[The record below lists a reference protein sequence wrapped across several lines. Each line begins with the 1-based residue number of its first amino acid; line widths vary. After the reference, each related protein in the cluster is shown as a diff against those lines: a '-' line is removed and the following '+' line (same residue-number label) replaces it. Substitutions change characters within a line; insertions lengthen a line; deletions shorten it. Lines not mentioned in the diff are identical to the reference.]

1 MKVILATNNRHK
13 VKEIREILG
22 KALGETLTLEEAGVH
37 ADPEENGATFE
48 ENALIKAREICRLT
62 SLPAL
67 SDDSGLCVDALDG
80 APGVRSARYSGGGSE
95 ENIALLLENLRK
107 AEERGERD
115 RTAHFSCAVA
125 LVFPDG
131 REITAEGRIYGYITD
146 RPMGGGG
153 FGYDPVFFSTELGKT
168 FAQADEEEKNSVS
181 HRGRALRALEEKL

>member
-1 MKVILATNNRHK
+1 MKVVLATNNRHK

-22 KALGETLTLEEAGVH
+22 AKLGEILTLEQAGVT
-37 ADPEENGATFE
+37 ADPEENGATFT

-67 SDDSGLCVDALDG
+67 SDDSGLCVDALGG
-80 APGVRSARYSGGGSE
+80 APGVYSARYSGGDGE
-95 ENIALLLENLRK
+95 DNIALLLKNLRK
-107 AEERGERD
+107 AAEGGVSD

-131 REITAEGRIYGYITD
+131 RELTAEGSTYGYITEEKL
-146 RPMGGGG
+146 GSGG

-168 FAQADEEEKNSVS
+168 FAQASEREKNSVS